1 MSIQDEARKTTILSI
16 EMIEK
21 LAGQTHDKIIEHR
34 RDAIIAQIVQIP
46 A

>member
-1 MSIQDEARKTTILSI
+1 MSIQQEPLKTKVTSI
-16 EMIEK
+16 DSIEK
-21 LAGQTHDKIIEHR
+21 LAGLTHDKIIEHR